1 MSNAALAGAPA
12 AQNTA
17 NPNPIGV
24 SATGTPPP
32 AAPAAA
38 SGGATPPD
46 WMSGFNDDLKGYVQN
61 KGFKDPSAV
70 LESYRNLEKHLGA
83 PKERILQL
91 PEKSDD
97 PAWNDIYGKLG
108 RPEKADDYK
117 IEIPQGHGDE
127 KFAAWAKGTFHELG
141 LSAKQAETLAQ
152 KWNGYVAEGLK
163 GQVEAQQ
170 AEADRQDKA
179 LQQKW
184 GAAYEQNIGVAR
196 EAMAKFGVDTA
207 KIDQLESALG
217 YAGVIELLYTI
228 GAATGEHSFV
238 GGNNGGGGANRAMTP
253 QQAKAEYDRLMT
265 DKNWVAKWVSGD
277 KEARELKSRLVQ
289 FMNPA

>member
-1 MSNAALAGAPA
+1 MSNPALAGAPA

-24 SATGTPPP
+24 SGSGGFTPPP
-32 AAPAAA
+32 AAPAA
-38 SGGATPPD
+38 SPGATPPD
-46 WMSGFNDDLKGYVQN
+46 WTSSFNDDLKGYVQN
-61 KGFKDPSAV
+61 KGFKDPGSV

-97 PAWNDIYGKLG
+97 PAWNEIYGKLG

-127 KFAAWAKGTFHELG
+127 KFASWAKGTFHELG

-152 KWNGYVAEGLK
+152 KWNGYVAEGL
-163 GQVEAQQ
+163 QAQTATQQ
-170 AEADRQDKA
+170 AEAFKQDQA

-184 GAAYEQNIGVAR
+184 GAAYNQNIGIAQ
-196 EAMAKFGVDTA
+196 EAMRKFGVDET
-207 KIDQLESALG
+207 KIDQLESVLG
-217 YAGVIELLYTI
+217 YGGVIELLYNI
-228 GAATGEHSFV
+228 GSKTSEDTFV
-238 GGNNGGGGANRAMTP
+238 GGNGAGGANRPMSPEA
-253 QQAKAEYDRLMT
+253 AKQELARLSS
-265 DKNWVAKWVSGD
+265 DKGWMSKWLAGD

-289 FMNPA
+289 YMNPA